1 MDIKIRERINK
12 QCTNIVILKF
22 INVLLKVC
30 TETLLKHKL
39 SHKETETMLLFI
51 EAAVKEIKSLIERS

>member
-1 MDIKIRERINK
+1 MNIKIKERINK
-12 QCTNIVILKF
+12 QCTNIE
-22 INVLLKVC
+22 VC

>member
-12 QCTNIVILKF
+12 QCINIET
-22 INVLLKVC
+22 C

-51 EAAVKEIKSLIERS
+51 EAAVKEIKSTIERS